1 MLFEYTPNQ
10 VKLTVAGHGH
20 ADKAQ
25 VKFMV
30 RRALGV
36 GEEVA
41 LADDASDALAIAL
54 CHLFCAR
61 VTASAAAGGEYGSD
75 KGGERKADA
84 GHSDAGGRKMIA
96 SLSGRLKQRDAGR
109 VVIETGGVGY
119 EVFIPLATYYR
130 LPALGAPV
138 ALEIRQ
144 VVRED
149 ALTLYGFFTRAEKQA
164 FDLLMLVQHVGP
176 KLALAILSV
185 LSPDE
190 LVSAIAREDV
200 ERLDAVPGVGAK
212 VAERV
217 VRELRDKT
225 AELKLVAAER
235 VEELDG
241 AADGAEGGASELDDA
256 VSALVNL
263 GYKPIQARR
272 AVDAVAAR
280 GGGAKRELEVIIR
293 KSLAV
298 LSGER

>member
-1 MLFEYTPNQ
+1 
-10 VKLTVAGHGH
+10 
-20 ADKAQ
+20 
-25 VKFMV
+25 
-30 RRALGV
+30 
-36 GEEVA
+36 
-41 LADDASDALAIAL
+41 
-54 CHLFCAR
+54 
-61 VTASAAAGGEYGSD
+61 
-75 KGGERKADA
+75 
-84 GHSDAGGRKMIA
+84 MIA
-96 SLSGRLKQRDAGR
+96 SLSGRLKHRDAGR

-119 EVFIPLATYYR
+119 EVSIPLATYYR
-130 LPALGAPV
+130 LPALGAAV

-149 ALTLYGFFTRAEKQA
+149 SLTLYGFFTRAEKQA

-185 LSPDE
+185 LSPEE
-190 LVSAIAREDV
+190 LLSAIAREDV

-225 AELKLVAAER
+225 SELKLVASER

-241 AADGAEGGASELDDA
+241 VMDGAEDGASELDDA

-272 AVDAVAAR
+272 AVDAASAR
-280 GGGAKRELEVIIR
+280 GGGMKRELEVIIR
-293 KSLAV
+293 ESLAV

>member
-1 MLFEYTPNQ
+1 
-10 VKLTVAGHGH
+10 
-20 ADKAQ
+20 
-25 VKFMV
+25 
-30 RRALGV
+30 
-36 GEEVA
+36 
-41 LADDASDALAIAL
+41 
-54 CHLFCAR
+54 
-61 VTASAAAGGEYGSD
+61 
-75 KGGERKADA
+75 
-84 GHSDAGGRKMIA
+84 MIA
-96 SLSGRLKQRDAGR
+96 SLSGRLKQRDSGR

-130 LPALGAPV
+130 LPSLGAPV
-138 ALEIRQ
+138 SLEIRQ

-149 ALTLYGFFTRAEKQA
+149 SLTLYGFFTPAEKQA

-225 AELKLVAAER
+225 AELKLVASER
-235 VEELDG
+235 VEELDA
-241 AADGAEGGASELDDA
+241 AADGADGTASELDDA

-263 GYKPIQARR
+263 GYKPVHARR
-272 AVDAVAAR
+272 AVDAAAAR
-280 GGGAKRELEVIIR
+280 GGGAKRELEVILR
-293 KSLAV
+293 ESLAV
-298 LSGER
+298 LAGER